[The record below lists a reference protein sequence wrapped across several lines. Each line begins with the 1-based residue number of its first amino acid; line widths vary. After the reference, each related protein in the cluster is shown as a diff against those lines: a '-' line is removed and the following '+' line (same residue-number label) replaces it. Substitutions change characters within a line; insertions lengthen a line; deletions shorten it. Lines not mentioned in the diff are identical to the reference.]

1 MYEIPQQLAYREK
14 IVFGLT
20 FAQLAYAL
28 LFFPIIF
35 SLLFKIKASIEV
47 RIFLAGI
54 PTLFAI
60 GFMFFDLSTHLRN
73 WYTWFKLRELNEAT
87 KIKDVLNIGEIKND
101 HIYRK
106 K

>member
-1 MYEIPQQLAYREK
+1 MYEIPQQLAYKER

-54 PTLFAI
+54 PTLLAV

-73 WYTWFKLRELNEAT
+73 WYTWFKLREIKDSA
-87 KIKDVLNIGEIKND
+87 KIKDVLDIGEIRDGYLYGQK
-101 HIYRK
+101 
-106 K
+106 